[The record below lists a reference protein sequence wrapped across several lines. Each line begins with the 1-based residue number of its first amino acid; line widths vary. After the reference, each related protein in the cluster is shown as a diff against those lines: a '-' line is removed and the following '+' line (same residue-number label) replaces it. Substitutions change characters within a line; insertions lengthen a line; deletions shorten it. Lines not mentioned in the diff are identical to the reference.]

1 MRMDSSGQGY
11 EVLVVDDSPVYR
23 KLVETTLSSQQ
34 YSILL
39 AKDGREAMELFAQHL
54 PPLVITDW
62 QMPDLSGIELCQ
74 KIRAEYQN
82 AYTYL
87 ILLTGMSEKDNIVAG
102 LAAGANDYLTKPF
115 HAGELLARIGV
126 GRRFIEL
133 QRQLEAK
140 NRLLEEAALTD
151 PLTGLPN
158 RRAVE
163 SSAPR
168 ELLAAARHGYP
179 LWVVAVDLDHFK
191 NVNDTFGHDAG
202 DVVLRRFGQ
211 ILKTQTRASNI
222 CGRMGGEEFLL
233 ILTHVAADN
242 VLAAVNRLRK
252 EFEAQKFNFEGKTVT
267 VTASF
272 GVAGFQ
278 GKVAPEFT
286 RLVIEADKALY
297 LAKHEGRNQVK
308 IAEFQAAR

>member
-1 MRMDSSGQGY
+1 MRMDNSGQGF

-39 AKDGREAMELFAQHL
+39 AKDGREALELFAQHL

-74 KIRAEYQN
+74 KIRAEYLN
-82 AYTYL
+82 AYTYV
-87 ILLTGMSEKDNIVAG
+87 ILLTAMSEKDNVVAG
-102 LAAGANDYLTKPF
+102 LAAGADDYLTKPF
-115 HAGELLARIGV
+115 HAGELLARVGV

-168 ELLAAARHGYP
+168 ELLGAARHGYP

-191 NVNDTFGHDAG
+191 SVNDSYGHEAG
-202 DVVLRRFGQ
+202 DIVLKRFGQ
-211 ILKTQTRASNI
+211 ILKTHTRASNI

-233 ILTHVAADN
+233 ILTHVTAEN
-242 VLAAVNRLRK
+242 ILAAVNRLRK
-252 EFEAQKFNFEGKTVT
+252 EFEAQTFNFEGKTVT

-278 GKVAPEFT
+278 DKVAPEFT

-297 LAKHEGRNQVK
+297 AAKREGRNQVK
-308 IAEFQAAR
+308 VAELQAAR